1 MNRHVS
7 REEIQ
12 MTSKHMKSS
21 ASSAIR
27 KMQNKTTVRY
37 HFAPTRLTVRK
48 RQMITSVG
56 EDVEYWDPP
65 TLQVGMQSGI
75 AALENRM
82 AVP

>member
-1 MNRHVS
+1 
-7 REEIQ
+7 
-12 MTSKHMKSS
+12 
-21 ASSAIR
+21 
-27 KMQNKTTVRY
+27 MQIKTTVRY
-37 HFAPTRLTVRK
+37 HFTPTRMTVRK

-75 AALENRM
+75 DALENRM

>member
-12 MTSKHMKSS
+12 MASKHMKSS

-65 TLQVGMQSGI
+65 TLQVGM
-75 AALENRM
+75 
-82 AVP
+82 